1 MSVEQRQFLGY
12 AKVVSEIKPVSQCF
26 ELQNYVFS
34 SQSFNEEELSCFK
47 IEWRAK
53 LSQ

>member
-12 AKVVSEIKPVSQCF
+12 AKVASEIKPISQCF

-34 SQSFNEEELSCFK
+34 SQSFEEEDLSAFK
-47 IEWRAK
+47 VEWKAK
-53 LSQ
+53 